1 MRYGKGKPGL
11 IFSTPCVSVLDKEQ
25 LKRHNLRKH
34 AEKCLQHVVEMCHGV
49 ALCGGQFALQVP
61 AYMGAD
67 QRHELQSRLGSAV
80 GQTC

>member
-1 MRYGKGKPGL
+1 MCYGKGKPEL
-11 IFSTPCVSVLDKEQ
+11 IACAPCVSMPDKKQ

-49 ALCGGQFALQVP
+49 VQCGGQFVLQVP
-61 AYMGAD
+61 VYMGAD